1 MKKVRPIDGE
11 LNFNYLHDEKN
22 GLSPTPPHKQLTY
35 LLCLC
40 SLNIHLEIDISLIWR
55 THMNSK
61 LNGLRVSFA
70 LWGGVKQ
77 AFLFVGVSNFL
88 VRVDSHIVVCNGKPN
103 IEMFPMKS
111 NSEWTKFEWNK
122 SRKLLTLFL
131 HSCFASRMLH
141 FQVCSLASLWSLRF
155 RHLLDNA
162 VFWVL
167 GFEWRV
173 FVSNYFIN
181 AINRSV

>member
-88 VRVDSHIVVCNGKPN
+88 VRVIHTLLCAMQNQILRCSQWKVIVNGQNLDQISQENFAPDSYILILPLTCF
-103 IEMFPMKS
+103 IF
-111 NSEWTKFEWNK
+111 KFAH
-122 SRKLLTLFL
+122 L
-131 HSCFASRMLH
+131 LH
-141 FQVCSLASLWSLRF
+141 FEVWDF
-155 RHLLDNA
+155 GT
-162 VFWVL
+162 F
-167 GFEWRV
+167 
-173 FVSNYFIN
+173 
-181 AINRSV
+181 